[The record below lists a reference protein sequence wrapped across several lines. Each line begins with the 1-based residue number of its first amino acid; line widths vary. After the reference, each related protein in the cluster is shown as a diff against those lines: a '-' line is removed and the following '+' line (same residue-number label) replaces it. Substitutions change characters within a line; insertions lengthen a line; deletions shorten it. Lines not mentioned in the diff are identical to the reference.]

1 MAPEGGPV
9 EEKTAGTFQR
19 MLISLIISMILI
31 GFHAYIALVVD
42 RMIRPDYP
50 NLTVLIYSILISFPF
65 IILVGMILSH
75 TLGSRLALPFSFIA
89 GLTMALFQYM
99 FLWAVIAG
107 PIVLIFYLLGI
118 GDTINDLSTTIL
130 SISTGIILTLLLC
143 GFLDALRLRTT
154 RKKITISSLGGRE
167 VVLGVI
173 ADLHLG
179 PLVGKRR
186 IAQIRSALDQERP
199 DIIIMAGDLFDTAP
213 GNVRRMIPSIE
224 KLWKVSPTY
233 GVMGNHEFIN
243 GTKECD
249 RAIREMGITLLRGE
263 MVTDEKIDID
273 IIGIDD
279 PHGERIGEGHRTAIG
294 AILEKPTDRPTILI
308 NHQPIEFREA
318 AELGVSLQIS
328 GHTHGGQLWPNH
340 LITRRVFR
348 DGDRGLISKYG
359 SHMFISLGAG
369 TWGPPIRIGNPP
381 EIAFLTLHG

>member
-1 MAPEGGPV
+1 
-9 EEKTAGTFQR
+9 
-19 MLISLIISMILI
+19 MLISLIISLILI
-31 GFHAYIALVVD
+31 GFHVYIALVVD
-42 RMIRPDYP
+42 RMIRPEDP
-50 NLTVLIYSILISFPF
+50 NLTILIYLIFISFPF
-65 IILVGMILSH
+65 IILVGIIFSH
-75 TLGSRLALPFSFIA
+75 TLGSRSAMPFSFIA
-89 GLTMALFQYM
+89 GMTMALFQYT

-107 PIVLIFYLLGI
+107 PILLIFYLLGI
-118 GDTINDLSTTIL
+118 ENTINDLSTTIL
-130 SISTGIILTLLLC
+130 SISMGIILILIIC

-167 VVLGVI
+167 VVLAVI

-186 IAQIRSALDQERP
+186 ISQIRSALEKERP

-213 GNVRRMIPSIE
+213 GNVRRMIPSLE
-224 KLWKVSPTY
+224 ELWKVGPTY

-249 RAIREMGITLLRGE
+249 SAIREMGITLLRGE
-263 MVTDEKIDID
+263 LVTNDDLDID

-279 PHGERIGEGHRTAIG
+279 THGERIGEGPRRAIG
-294 AILEKPTDRPTILI
+294 SILEKPTDRPTILI

-340 LITRRVFR
+340 LITRMVFR
-348 DGDRGLISKYG
+348 DGDRGSISKYG

-369 TWGPPIRIGNPP
+369 TWGPPVRIGNPP
-381 EIAFLTLHG
+381 EIAFLTLRG